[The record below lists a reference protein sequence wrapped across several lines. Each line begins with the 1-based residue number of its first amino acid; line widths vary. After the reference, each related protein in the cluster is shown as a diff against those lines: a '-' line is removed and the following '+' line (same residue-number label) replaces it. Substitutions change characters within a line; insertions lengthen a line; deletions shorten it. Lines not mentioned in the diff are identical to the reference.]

1 MKQMRMRWRDWAL
14 VILENN
20 SQRFGGL
27 KGTLE
32 SWWCRRLVSNGTA
45 SMTNSD
51 ASDGSFLQIL
61 AAVDNATL

>member
-1 MKQMRMRWRDWAL
+1 MRVKQTEAC
-14 VILENN
+14 
-20 SQRFGGL
+20 SSTF
-27 KGTLE
+27 E
-32 SWWCRRLVSNGTA
+32 SWWFRRFVSSGTA